1 MVERGAHQPGGV
13 DLRDPAVAGA
23 GEPRVSFDPADR
35 GDHGFVM
42 SVFDLRPNLG
52 TAKRPQQRHRLHRG
66 EDQVIARDR
75 ASLTS
80 GGARSAARSDKLT
93 IRRVTPARQPA
104 LCWRRDS
111 VVDDGEECDPW
122 RAGEQGGKWRQAAG
136 VLDALEVVGADPVL
150 DGVDPSFGVGEDLF
164 VPSVTVSTP
173 RLYGWGI
180 VDAAAA
186 VQYVGL
192 RPPDDDR

>member
-1 MVERGAHQPGGV
+1 MRADYSDLDDLNLLGQAKWAQYAWSRLVRHHAAPPIPRAGRRRQRDSQP
-13 DLRDPAVAGA
+13 
-23 GEPRVSFDPADR
+23 DR
-35 GDHGFVM
+35 PLLHTA
-42 SVFDLRPNLG
+42 PN
-52 TAKRPQQRHRLHRG
+52 A
-66 EDQVIARDR
+66 AW
-75 ASLTS
+75 S

>member
-80 GGARSAARSDKLT
+80 GLPPSDPLVLNSARRATMLVFERPRRLRDPLGP
-93 IRRVTPARQPA
+93 RGQRLVCRVTGPQPGCRLA
-104 LCWRRDS
+104 AS
-111 VVDDGEECDPW
+111 
-122 RAGEQGGKWRQAAG
+122 GGQHC
-136 VLDALEVVGADPVL
+136 
-150 DGVDPSFGVGEDLF
+150 
-164 VPSVTVSTP
+164 VTVGVRTSPNTP
-173 RLYGWGI
+173 
-180 VDAAAA
+180 AKTPS
-186 VQYVGL
+186 Q
-192 RPPDDDR
+192 